1 MVNFLNKQQQKQIV
15 LKKTIHLNQNGELR
29 KGEFFQNRLQFVTCL
44 LKGLCWEL
52 VGFGWMECHLC
63 LTQEFVGGSL
73 PVKVQIRIRHG
84 RFFQCALMFY
94 GFVRVQF

>member
-63 LTQEFVGGSL
+63 LTKEFVGGSL
-73 PVKVQIRIRHG
+73 PVKVQIRIRRC
-84 RFFQCALMFY
+84 RFFQCALMVY
-94 GFVRVQF
+94 RFVSVQF